1 MILRAY
7 QAEAVSACYR
17 SLAER
22 DGNPCIVM
30 PTGAGK
36 TPIIAQICADAV
48 AWGERV
54 VVLAHVKELLLQ
66 TLDKIKIMAPDLPV
80 GVYSAGLN
88 SRDTGHPVIVAGIQ
102 SVWRRAEELG
112 PRSLIIIDE
121 AHLISPDDE
130 SRYQIFFEDLRAI
143 NPDVRVIGLTA
154 TPYRLGTGALCG
166 PDETLNHICHETRIQ
181 PLIAG
186 GFLSRLVLR
195 GSDLGARADL
205 SGVSVRAGEYV
216 AAELSDAASAPSVIA
231 AATADITAKTIG
243 RKSVL
248 VFAVDIAHGEKVLES
263 MMEAG
268 HNVAMVTGDT
278 PSPERSLMLDQ
289 FKAGGIR
296 YLINVMVL
304 TTGFD
309 APNVDCVVMLRPT
322 LSPGLYYQ
330 MVGRGFR
337 VAPGKTNCLILDCA
351 GNIMRHGP
359 VDALGMGSRR
369 GGNREPGDDIGE
381 DDDGTEKMRE
391 CPGCQF
397 ILPAAQRECVCGYMA
412 PEDELKIGIV
422 DEDSDILQDLEPE
435 WVRVNDASYFSHTKK
450 DPAPGKPSVTLRAD
464 YYLGLGRRVCE
475 WVCVEHTGYARAKA
489 ETWWAARSDE
499 PLPAT
504 VDETLRAIRLDG
516 LRTPSRVRIAPEPG
530 TKYIKL
536 VAAQFGAAQL
546 TTGQNL
552 GTTYEDLPF

>member
-205 SGVSVRAGEYV
+205 SGVSVRGGEYV

-278 PSPERSLMLDQ
+278 PSPERSLMLEQ
-289 FKAGGIR
+289 FKAGKIR

-337 VAPGKTNCLILDCA
+337 TAPNKTNCLILDCA

-359 VDALGMGSRR
+359 VDALGMGHRN
-369 GGNREPGDDIGE
+369 GGSREPGDDIEE

-397 ILPAAQRECVCGYMA
+397 ILPAGQRECVCGYEI

-450 DPAPGKPSVTLRAD
+450 DPVPGKPSVTLRAD

-536 VAAQFGAAQL
+536 VAAEFGAAQL

>member
-36 TPIIAQICADAV
+36 TPIIAKICADAV

-66 TLDKIKIMAPDLPV
+66 TLEKIQIMAPDLPV

-130 SRYQIFFEDLRAI
+130 SRYQIFFEEMRAI

-166 PDETLNHICHETRIQ
+166 PDETLNHICHETHIQ
-181 PLIAG
+181 PLIAN

-205 SGVSVRAGEYV
+205 SVVSIRGGEYV
-216 AAELSDAASAPSVIA
+216 PAELSEAASLPSIIA
-231 AATADITAKTIG
+231 AATADITAKTVG

-289 FKAGGIR
+289 FKVGKIR

-337 VAPGKTNCLILDCA
+337 VAPDKTNCLILDCA

-359 VDALGMGSRR
+359 VDALGMGHRS
-369 GGNREPGDDIGE
+369 GGNREPGDDIEE
-381 DDDGTEKMRE
+381 DDDTVKMRE
-391 CPGCQF
+391 CLGCQF
-397 ILPAAQRECVCGYMA
+397 ILPAAQRECPCGYMA

-435 WVRVNDASYFSHTKK
+435 WVRVNDASYHLHTKK
-450 DPAPGKPSVTLRAD
+450 DPVPGKPSCTLRAD

-489 ETWWAARSDE
+489 KSWWAARSDE
-499 PLPAT
+499 PLPDT
-504 VDETLRAIRLDG
+504 VEDALRAIRLDG
-516 LRTPSRVRIAPEPG
+516 LRTPSRVQIAPEPG

-536 VAAQFGAAQL
+536 IAAEFATPAMSGKNDP
-546 TTGQNL
+546 TDDM
-552 GTTYEDLPF
+552 DLPF